1 MINKKEKKLYV
12 FQLDDEIQKRI
23 EKELKVA
30 LEEEGLYSNE
40 EIKEHVQLG
49 MESKIHDLTDTI
61 DIHQIIEDFEK
72 KKSKVRKNGL
82 DMER

>member
-30 LEEEGLYSNE
+30 LEEEGLYSDE
-40 EIKEHVQLG
+40 
-49 MESKIHDLTDTI
+49 KI
-61 DIHQIIEDFEK
+61 
-72 KKSKVRKNGL
+72 
-82 DMER
+82 

>member
-12 FQLDDEIQKRI
+12 FQLE
-23 EKELKVA
+23 
-30 LEEEGLYSNE
+30 
-40 EIKEHVQLG
+40 
-49 MESKIHDLTDTI
+49 I